1 MPSPR
6 FTSYVICTSPRSGST
21 LLCGLLAATDVAG
34 KPGSHF
40 HEPSL
45 ARWLEVY
52 GLSDRAFALRD
63 EARRAVFDAAREHG
77 TGGTGVFGLRMQRG
91 SFVYFMEQLDALH
104 PGRSSDIE
112 RIVAEFGPTLFVH
125 LSRADKLAQ
134 AVSRVR
140 AEQTGL
146 WHRAADGTELERL
159 APPSEPRYDPD
170 AIARHMAD
178 LAALDAAWNAWFAR
192 ERLVP
197 VRITYD
203 QLANDPRGTLSV
215 VLAALG
221 LDPAV
226 AVPVDLPTA
235 KLADATSREWQERF
249 TREEQ
254 DHAT

>member
-1 MPSPR
+1 MMPPPR

-21 LLCGLLAATDVAG
+21 LLCGLLAATNLAG

-45 ARWLEVY
+45 DRWLEVY
-52 GLSDRAFALRD
+52 ELSERAFASRH

-77 TGGTGVFGLRMQRG
+77 TGGTGAFGLRMQRG
-91 SFVYFMEQLDALH
+91 SFAYFMEQLRALH
-104 PGRSSDIE
+104 PGKASDVE
-112 RIVAEFGPTLFVH
+112 RIKAEFGLTLFVH
-125 LSRADKLAQ
+125 LSRMDKLAQ

-170 AIARHMAD
+170 AIAHHMAD

-192 ERLVP
+192 ERIEPLRV
-197 VRITYD
+197 TYD
-203 QLANDPRGTLSV
+203 QLANGPQQH
-215 VLAALG
+215 ALRR
-221 LDPAV
+221 
-226 AVPVDLPTA
+226 TRR
-235 KLADATSREWQERF
+235 SR
-249 TREEQ
+249 
-254 DHAT
+254 A